1 MEIQEITLLDLKEM
15 IKEKKISLL
24 REVFDEYNVVDM
36 SELVGELELEE
47 ALFIF
52 KTLKRNVTSE
62 VFTYLP
68 HEKQEQLV
76 EAFTGPEI
84 QSMLDNLYSDD
95 IIDFIEEMP
104 ANIVKR
110 VLQNAKPTQ
119 RAEINKLLSYEE
131 DTAGSIMSTNFI
143 TVKQK
148 DTIEEATNRVRKIKN
163 MDRTLNY
170 AYITD
175 STRQLIGYLSLK
187 RLIFEDSNALV
198 EDVMESDLIYV
209 KTSDD
214 QEYAASM
221 IEKYDMSAIPVV
233 NDELKLVGVITVD
246 DIIDVIHEEATE
258 DIHLMNAIEPTDTP
272 YLETGV
278 FSMYKHRI
286 LWLLFLM
293 ISATF
298 TGEILLRFED
308 KLAQVAYLSVFIPML
323 MDAAGNAGNQASTM
337 ITRALAI
344 GEVETKDILKVW
356 FKELRVALL
365 CGVTMGLVNLARVY
379 IFMGQVDISTSIIV
393 SVAIAATVLCAKMVG
408 CTLPM
413 IAVKLHFDPA
423 VMAGPLI
430 TTLVDALALLVYFA
444 LAMIFLL

>member
-1 MEIQEITLLDLKEM
+1 MDIQEITLLDLKEM
-15 IKEKKISLL
+15 IRGKKISLL

-36 SELVGELELEE
+36 SELVGELELDE

-62 VFTYLP
+62 IFTYLP
-68 HEKQEQLV
+68 HEKQEVLI

-110 VLQNAKPTQ
+110 VLQSAKPTQ
-119 RAEINKLLSYEE
+119 RAEINKLLSYED

-148 DTIEEATNRVRKIKN
+148 DTIAEATERVRKIKN

-175 STRQLIGYLSLK
+175 TTRQLIGYLSLK
-187 RLIFEDSNALV
+187 RLIFEDSTALV

-214 QEYAASM
+214 QEYAANM

-258 DIHLMNAIEPTDTP
+258 DIHMMNAIAPTDTP
-272 YLETGV
+272 YLETSV

-286 LWLLFLM
+286 LWLLVLM

-298 TGEILLRFED
+298 TGEILLHFED
-308 KLAQVAYLSVFIPML
+308 KLASVAYLSVFIPML

-344 GEVETKDILKVW
+344 GEVKSSDVLKVW
-356 FKELRVALL
+356 FKELRVAIL
-365 CGVTMGLVNLARVY
+365 CGITMGLVNLLRVY
-379 IFMGQVDISTSIIV
+379 IFMGQVDIETSIVV
-393 SVAIAATVLCAKMVG
+393 SLAIAATVLCAKMVG

-413 IAVKLHFDPA
+413 LAVRLNFDPA

-430 TTLVDALALLVYFA
+430 TTLVDALALLVYFT
-444 LAMIFLL
+444 LASIFLL